1 MSAYNI
7 DISNKNKTIHN
18 IPLTFKCK
26 EVTCNTYLAIF
37 YRMSSFFYAIAG
49 ILVFIF
55 YNQMKEYDKNYML
68 VLLYYGLV

>member
-26 EVTCNTYLAIF
+26 EVKSNTY
-37 YRMSSFFYAIAG
+37 
-49 ILVFIF
+49 
-55 YNQMKEYDKNYML
+55 
-68 VLLYYGLV
+68 